1 MTPMPTTM
9 RKDWHEHLRGDRGDH
24 RSRPRAAWGGRP
36 DPAHRPAPDA
46 APARNGPRRRWGWG
60 ADEPDRRAHPHP
72 AGALVRRLRGEDR
85 KSTRLNSSHVA
96 ISYAVLCLIEEK

>member
-1 MTPMPTTM
+1 PGPSGQTPATQQATPRPSRARVMTPMPTTM

-36 DPAHRPAPDA
+36 DPAHRPAAAA

-60 ADEPDRRAHPHP
+60 AEEPDRRDDPQP
-72 AGALVRRLRGEDR
+72 AGALVRRLRGDR
-85 KSTRLNSSHVA
+85 
-96 ISYAVLCLIEEK
+96 